1 MYDYCNNFIEDL
13 LSLYSQSQPALKK
26 KKRMFKHGIKK
37 DKTDG
42 IIILLHNSVA

>member
-26 KKRMFKHGIKK
+26 KKKGCLNMG
-37 DKTDG
+37 
-42 IIILLHNSVA
+42 